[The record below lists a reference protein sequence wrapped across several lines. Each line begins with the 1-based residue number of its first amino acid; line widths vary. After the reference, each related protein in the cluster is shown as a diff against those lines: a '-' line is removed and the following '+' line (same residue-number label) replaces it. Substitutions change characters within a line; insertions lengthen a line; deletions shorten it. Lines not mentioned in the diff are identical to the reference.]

1 MLATPKHMK
10 NLAPVTPFRP
20 RGMRGWPKKVFYFK
34 ACDWSV
40 AINQALSLVENYRA
54 LVEGY
59 SGEVV
64 KPVDITFTGK
74 RKQADMETL
83 ENKSIVVPDEDN
95 NSILNVSKMAS
106 QLISPPRKRTRLSD
120 VTSLNMSVKSLR
132 RMSRFMN

>member
-1 MLATPKHMK
+1 M
-10 NLAPVTPFRP
+10 
-20 RGMRGWPKKVFYFK
+20 
-34 ACDWSV
+34 
-40 AINQALSLVENYRA
+40 
-54 LVEGY
+54 
-59 SGEVV
+59 
-64 KPVDITFTGK
+64 DITFTGK

-83 ENKSIVVPDEDN
+83 ENKSIFVPDEDN